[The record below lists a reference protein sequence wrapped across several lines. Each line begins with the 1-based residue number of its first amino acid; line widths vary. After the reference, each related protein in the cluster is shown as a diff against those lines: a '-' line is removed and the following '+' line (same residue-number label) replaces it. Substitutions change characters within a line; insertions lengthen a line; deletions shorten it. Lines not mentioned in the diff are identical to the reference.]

1 MPGFPECFPADF
13 ESEILPKDV
22 EYKAYPVYRVLKK
35 GVLNREAF
43 VSSFEEFP
51 KRFNNSRKA
60 ASYSTSCFQDYDEIY
75 NIMMFTFRD
84 KHPKATLSYGAT
96 EPECG
101 PCKKSNNLNS
111 SHVDWWIYKDSH
123 PEKYFKEVRYNEN

>member
-51 KRFNNSRKA
+51 KRFRQSRKA
-60 ASYSTSCFQDYDEIY
+60 DSYSTSCFQDYKEICD
-75 NIMMFTFRD
+75 ILQFTFRD
-84 KHPKATLSYGAT
+84 MYPKAILAIGKT
-96 EPECG
+96 EPVCG
-101 PCKKSNNLNS
+101 PCKKNEFGS

-123 PEKYFKEVRYNEN
+123 PENFFKEVR

>member
-1 MPGFPECFPADF
+1 MPEFPDCFPANF

-35 GVLNREAF
+35 GILDREAF
-43 VSSFEEFP
+43 ISSMEEFP
-51 KRFNNSRKA
+51 KRFRNSKKA
-60 ASYSTSCFQDYDEIY
+60 SSYSTSCFQDYNEIY

-84 KHPKATLSYGAT
+84 KNPKAVLSYGTT

-101 PCKKSNNLNS
+101 PCKRSDDLNS
-111 SHVDWWIYKDSH
+111 SHVHWWIYKDSH
-123 PEKYFKEVRYNEN
+123 PEKYFKEVL